1 MRSVLLGPEPPP
13 VSAIGFGA
21 WGLSGDY
28 GAADD
33 AESIAT
39 IQRALD
45 LGVEL
50 VDTADE
56 YGEGHNERLVGDAIH
71 GRREE
76 VFLATKA
83 GLVRGRAGSLSICA
97 RPDYLKRALEASLR
111 RLRVESVDLFYLH
124 RTDPSTPIEESVG
137 AMSELVSAGKAR
149 NIGLCE
155 VGDEIVR
162 RAHSVHPLAAIQSEY
177 SLWTRDPE
185 ERVLPV
191 LRELGIGFVAFS
203 PLGRGILTGTLR
215 SRSVF
220 EAGDF
225 RRALP
230 RFQRENLRRNVL
242 LLEPLIELAAEKE
255 ATPAQVALAWLVHRG
270 VVPIP
275 GTRRIAHLEENVGS
289 LAIEL
294 TSVEQARLDSAFRAD
309 SAEGSRY
316 PPSMRALDTD
326 ERTTSPCWSRTPRHA
341 EDTVLR

>member
-1 MRSVLLGPEPPP
+1 MRSVLLGPEAPP

-39 IQRALD
+39 IRRALD
-45 LGVEL
+45 LGVTL

-56 YGEGHNERLVGDAIH
+56 YGDGHNERLVGDAIG
-71 GRREE
+71 GRRDE

-83 GLVRGRAGSLSICA
+83 GLVRGQGGSLSVCG

-137 AMSELVSAGKAR
+137 AMSELVSVGKAR

-155 VGDEIVR
+155 VSDEIVR
-162 RAHSVHPLAAIQSEY
+162 RAHSVHPVAAIQSEY

-215 SRSVF
+215 SSSGF
-220 EAGDF
+220 EPGDF
-225 RRALP
+225 RRDLP

-294 TSVEQARLDSAFRAD
+294 TSVEQARLDNAFRPG
-309 SAEGSRY
+309 SANGSRY
-316 PPSMRALDTD
+316 PASMRTLDTD
-326 ERTTSPCWSRTPRHA
+326 EKHDLTLLVEGS
-341 EDTVLR
+341 